1 MKSDSRRIFVIIH
14 EEYAQNSQS
23 FILKTAAFNFCGLF
37 FHQRLWC
44 LIDDEIKLHVTFYLE
59 QWLAWWICSTTK
71 ILKRF
76 KKWELFLWF
85 YYSNMNFKAFCL
97 VFVCFVLLF
106 TFSDGACKKELAN
119 YHIDRGKFTNCFNS
133 ILLKVFSMYSY
144 RFCIFFI
151 LNICQKCLL
160 ISFYIT
166 NATEIRIL
174 SQCLCINK
182 KKANISY
189 DNGNKIQW
197 F

>member
-1 MKSDSRRIFVIIH
+1 MDF
-14 EEYAQNSQS
+14 
-23 FILKTAAFNFCGLF
+23 F

-119 YHIDRGKFTNCFNS
+119 YHIDRGKFTNCLNS

-182 KKANISY
+182 KANISY
-189 DNGNKIQW
+189 DNGNKI
-197 F
+197 

>member
-1 MKSDSRRIFVIIH
+1 MKYWISKLKSDSRRIFVIIH

-144 RFCIFFI
+144 RFCIFLF
-151 LNICQKCLL
+151 
-160 ISFYIT
+160 
-166 NATEIRIL
+166 
-174 SQCLCINK
+174 
-182 KKANISY
+182 
-189 DNGNKIQW
+189 
-197 F
+197 